1 MIRRATP
8 KEIKYACEKFHYAH
22 VVPSCKYVYSYFNAG
37 GGWCGVV
44 VYSAGANRN
53 IGRPYGLFMGEVLE
67 LVRVALNGKQE
78 HTSQVVAETLR
89 RLHKDAPNV
98 KMVLSYA
105 DSGQGHVGTIYQA
118 TNWLYVGDSKDQ
130 PYFVI
135 DGKPRHK
142 KFLDSRGWPA
152 SIDWIREHVDSKAYL
167 KSGGDKRKYL
177 YFFDRKTRK
186 RLGHLAKPYP
196 KASEE

>member
-1 MIRRATP
+1 MWFRHVSTHTAT
-8 KEIKYACEKFHYAH
+8 
-22 VVPSCKYVYSYFNAG
+22 STRGG

-53 IGRPYGLFMGEVLE
+53 IGKPYGLFMGEVLE
-67 LVRVALNGKQE
+67 LVRVALNGKQD

-105 DSGQGHVGTIYQA
+105 DSGQGHIGTIYQA
-118 TNWLYVGDSKDQ
+118 TNWTYVGDSKDQ

-152 SIDWIREHVDSKAYL
+152 SIDWIREHVDGKAYL

-196 KASEE
+196 KASEK

>member
-1 MIRRATP
+1 MVI
-8 KEIKYACEKFHYAH
+8 
-22 VVPSCKYVYSYFNAG
+22 
-37 GGWCGVV
+37 
-44 VYSAGANRN
+44 YSAGANRN
-53 IGRPYGLFMGEVLE
+53 IGKPYGLFMGEVLE

-142 KFLDSRGWPA
+142 KFLDSKGWPA
-152 SIDWIREHVDSKAYL
+152 SIDWIREHVDRKAYL

-196 KASEE
+196 KQPEK